1 MQQEGQR
8 YVDMLMSPTF
18 QEEYVVHARARMAAQ
33 LSVNTTISLE
43 VFLLL
48 DPTVDLFFLK
58 KKKSNATYTF
68 YSIASRI
75 LVKSYMVFCSV

>member
-48 DPTVDLFFLK
+48 EPTVDLLK
-58 KKKSNATYTF
+58 KQNKKNQTLHRHF
-68 YSIASRI
+68 I
-75 LVKSYMVFCSV
+75 LLHLEF

>member
-48 DPTVDLFFLK
+48 EPTVDLLK
-58 KKKSNATYTF
+58 KNQKNQTLHRHF
-68 YSIASRI
+68 I
-75 LVKSYMVFCSV
+75 LLHLEF

>member
-48 DPTVDLFFLK
+48 EPTVDLFFK
-58 KKKSNATYTF
+58 KKKNQTLHRHF
-68 YSIASRI
+68 I
-75 LVKSYMVFCSV
+75 LLHLEI

>member
-48 DPTVDLFFLK
+48 EPTVDLFK
-58 KKKSNATYTF
+58 KKIKNKKIKRYIDILF
-68 YSIASRI
+68 YCI
-75 LVKSYMVFCSV
+75 